1 MPGMTPLEEIRDQ
14 LLRERRQLARE
25 FDVRRLES

>member
-14 LLRERRQLARE
+14 LLRERGQLARE